1 MTPMNIA
8 MTTLLNGIC
17 LGAILAAAM
26 MALLKVFPRLNAT
39 TRFTVLWITLL
50 AVVALLASPLTPRP
64 SSPEPRIES
73 LVAVSPSPLV
83 VPAPAPAQAYPPGR
97 STHASHVDSVA
108 AQIPASTS
116 EQPLEA
122 PRSQNALTTS
132 LPAASPS
139 EHSVI
144 LIHSAKFL
152 RALAIVWGMFSFVLL
167 ARLAAGYCVL
177 RSLKSSA
184 TPASPDWQMR
194 FRRLC
199 ATHDI
204 RRRPQLLVSSHV
216 SGPMSLGFFRPTIV
230 IPRSLLETLSNSEL
244 EQIVLHELA
253 HLNRRD
259 DWSNLAQKL
268 IEAVL
273 PIQPA
278 VYWLGYQM
286 SLARE
291 MACDDWVIAA
301 TGTPRPYA
309 AALTKVAELSQ
320 WQRAG
325 VLAAEAAGNR
335 SQLFRRVRQMLDRTR
350 NSAPKLSVAPLASVL
365 AVVVG
370 LTCLGARAPQLI
382 AFAQSVAPASSPATP
397 TAPAAPLAPQSPRAP
412 TRTPMTI
419 TVAALAPRVP
429 MVPAAPPSA
438 IAVLAPSAP
447 LAPQADLSPTSPR
460 SPLSPPSPTSPL
472 SPLSPLAPMAPA
484 ASQPSDDSH
493 VHITMRNGW
502 ASVSITIDGTIEFTD
517 DDADVK
523 SLSPNGRFRLE
534 DGGLLSKRV
543 YEVKADSAGN
553 LTRTYSVGWSTK
565 PLDDE
570 GRAWLARALPQV
582 IRDSGI
588 GAGPRVA
595 RILRQGGPSAV
606 LAEIG
611 RIHSDGSK
619 RVYLEQLFS
628 QATLK
633 PSDLKDAARLIRGIS
648 SDGDKAQ
655 VIITV
660 DANYFATDLRSS
672 LFDAVESI
680 SSDGDK
686 RRVLSDIV
694 KKDGGSLETLASAAR
709 AARHISSDG
718 DKAEVLIEMA
728 APYRPTG
735 GVDMAYFDAANSIA
749 SDGDH
754 ARVLSKILAS
764 HGDDRDTL
772 TRALLSARRISS
784 DGDKA
789 RVLKE
794 AVASYHEDESV
805 RKAFFEAANSISGD
819 GDHQQVLVSLA
830 QKQGIGADTLV
841 GIANSAQRISS
852 SGDKARVL
860 IELAGT
866 NLELARDAFF
876 AAASSIN
883 SDGDR
888 SRVLMV
894 VLDKPGISSSLAV
907 AAIQSATGI
916 SSDGDKARVLL
927 DAAERY
933 SSDPAVNAALHKA
946 VDSLHSD
953 GDYRTVMSRIGHHE
967 ASL

>member
-1 MTPMNIA
+1 
-8 MTTLLNGIC
+8 
-17 LGAILAAAM
+17 M
-26 MALLKVFPRLNAT
+26 MLLLKFFLRLNPT
-39 TRFTVLWITLL
+39 TRFTVLWMTLL
-50 AVVALLASPLTPRP
+50 AVVALLATPLTPRP

-73 LVAVSPSPLV
+73 LVAVSPSPV
-83 VPAPAPAQAYPPGR
+83 AVPAPAPAQVYRPGR
-97 STHASHVDSVA
+97 KTHASHVDSVA
-108 AQIPASTS
+108 AQRPASTS
-116 EQPLEA
+116 EKRLET
-122 PRSQNALTTS
+122 PRSQNASTTS

-139 EHSVI
+139 EHSLI
-144 LIHSAKFL
+144 RIHSAKFL
-152 RALAIVWGMFSFVLL
+152 HALAIVWVMFSFVLL

-184 TPASPDWQMR
+184 KPASPDWQLR
-194 FRRLC
+194 FSRLC
-199 ATHDI
+199 ATHGS
-204 RRRPQLLVSSHV
+204 RRQPQLLVSSHV

-230 IPRSLLETLSNSEL
+230 IPRTLLETLSHSEL

-253 HLNRRD
+253 HLHRRD

-278 VYWLGYQM
+278 VYWLGCQM

-309 AALTKVAELSQ
+309 AALTKVAEFSQ

-325 VLAAEAAGNR
+325 VLAAGAAGNR

-350 NSAPKLSVAPLASVL
+350 NAAPKLTVAPLASAL

-370 LTCLGARAPQLI
+370 LTCLSARAPQLI
-382 AFAQSVAPASSPATP
+382 AFAQSVAPASSPAKP
-397 TAPAAPLAPQSPRAP
+397 VAPGAPLASQLPQA
-412 TRTPMTI
+412 PMTM
-419 TVAALAPRVP
+419 TVAALAPRAP
-429 MVPAAPPSA
+429 MVLAAPPSA

-447 LAPQADLSPTSPR
+447 LAPQADLSPMSPP

-472 SPLSPLAPMAPA
+472 SPMSPLAPMAPE
-484 ASQPSDDSH
+484 ASQQSGDSH
-493 VHITMRNGW
+493 VHITTRNGW
-502 ASVSITIDGTIEFTD
+502 TSVSITIDGTIEFTD
-517 DDADVK
+517 DDTDIK

-570 GRAWLARALPQV
+570 GRAWLARTLPQV

-595 RILRQGGPSAV
+595 RILRQGGPPAV
-606 LAEIG
+606 LTEIG

-633 PSDLKDAARLIRGIS
+633 PSDLKDAARLIRSIS

-660 DANYFATDLRSS
+660 DANYFATDLRSC
-672 LFDAVESI
+672 LFDAAESI
-680 SSDGDK
+680 NSDGDK

-694 KKDGGSLETLASAAR
+694 KKDAGSLETLARAAR
-709 AARHISSDG
+709 TARHISSDG

-728 APYRPTG
+728 TPYRPAG
-735 GVDMAYFDAANSIA
+735 GVDMAYFDAANSIS

-754 ARVLSKILAS
+754 ARVLSKMLAS
-764 HGDDRDTL
+764 HGDDHNTL
-772 TRALLSARRISS
+772 TRTLLSAQRISS

-794 AVASYHEDESV
+794 AVASYNEDAPV
-805 RKAFFEAANSISGD
+805 RKAFFEAANSISSD
-819 GDHQQVLVSLA
+819 GDHQQVLVALA
-830 QKQGIGADTLV
+830 EKQGIGADTLAGV
-841 GIANSAQRISS
+841 ANSAQRISS
-852 SGDKARVL
+852 AGDKARVL
-860 IELAGT
+860 IELADT
-866 NLELARDAFF
+866 NVELARDAFF
-876 AAASSIN
+876 AAANSIN

-888 SRVLMV
+888 SRVLVV

-933 SSDPAVNAALHKA
+933 SSDPAVNAALRKA

-953 GDYRTVMSRIGHHE
+953 GDYRTVMSRIGRHE

>member
-1 MTPMNIA
+1 
-8 MTTLLNGIC
+8 
-17 LGAILAAAM
+17 
-26 MALLKVFPRLNAT
+26 
-39 TRFTVLWITLL
+39 
-50 AVVALLASPLTPRP
+50 
-64 SSPEPRIES
+64 
-73 LVAVSPSPLV
+73 
-83 VPAPAPAQAYPPGR
+83 
-97 STHASHVDSVA
+97 
-108 AQIPASTS
+108 
-116 EQPLEA
+116 
-122 PRSQNALTTS
+122 
-132 LPAASPS
+132 
-139 EHSVI
+139 
-144 LIHSAKFL
+144 
-152 RALAIVWGMFSFVLL
+152 MFSFVLL
-167 ARLAAGYCVL
+167 ARLVAGYCVL

-184 TPASPDWQMR
+184 TPASPDWQLC
-194 FRRLC
+194 FSRLC
-199 ATHDI
+199 ATHGI
-204 RRRPQLLVSSHV
+204 RRQPQFLVSSHV

-230 IPRSLLETLSNSEL
+230 IPRTLFETLSHSEL
-244 EQIVLHELA
+244 QQIVLHELA
-253 HLNRRD
+253 HLHRRD

-325 VLAAEAAGNR
+325 VLAAGAAGNR

-350 NSAPKLSVAPLASVL
+350 NADPKLTVVPLALAL

-370 LTCLGARAPQLI
+370 LTSLSARAPQLI
-382 AFAQSVAPASSPATP
+382 AFAQSVAPASSPAKP
-397 TAPAAPLAPQSPRAP
+397 IAPGAPLAPQSSRP
-412 TRTPMTI
+412 PMTM
-419 TVAALAPRVP
+419 TVAALAPRTP
-429 MVPAAPPSA
+429 TIPTAPPSA
-438 IAVLAPSAP
+438 TAALAPSAP
-447 LAPQADLSPTSPR
+447 LAPQAELSPMSPP

-472 SPLSPLAPMAPA
+472 SSMSPLAPMAPV
-484 ASQPSDDSH
+484 ASQPSGDSH
-493 VHITMRNGW
+493 VHITTRNGW
-502 ASVSITIDGTIEFTD
+502 TSVSITIDGTVEFTD
-517 DDADVK
+517 DDTDLK

-543 YEVKADSAGN
+543 YEVKADAAGN

-565 PLDDE
+565 PMDDE
-570 GRAWLARALPQV
+570 GRAWLARTLPQV

-595 RILRQGGPSAV
+595 RILRQGGPQAV
-606 LAEIG
+606 LTEIG

-633 PSDLKDAARLIRGIS
+633 PSDLKDAARLIRSIS
-648 SDGDKAQ
+648 SDGDKTQ

-660 DANYFATDLRSS
+660 DANYFATDLRSY
-672 LFDAVESI
+672 LFDAAESI
-680 SSDGDK
+680 NSDGDK

-718 DKAEVLIEMA
+718 DKAEVLIEMTT
-728 APYRPTG
+728 PYRPAAG
-735 GVDMAYFDAANSIA
+735 MDMAYFDAANSIS

-754 ARVLSKILAS
+754 ARVLSKMLAS
-764 HGDDRDTL
+764 HGDDHNTL
-772 TRALLSARRISS
+772 TRTLLSAQRISS

-794 AVASYHEDESV
+794 AVASYNEDASV
-805 RKAFFEAANSISGD
+805 RKAFFEAANSISSD

-830 QKQGIGADTLV
+830 QKPGIGADTLA

-852 SGDKARVL
+852 AGDKARVL
-860 IELAGT
+860 IELADT
-866 NLELARDAFF
+866 NVEPARDAFF
-876 AAASSIN
+876 AAANSIN

-916 SSDGDKARVLL
+916 SSDSDKARVLL

-933 SSDPAVNAALHKA
+933 SSDPAVNAALRKA
-946 VDSLHSD
+946 VESLHSD
-953 GDYRTVMSRIGHHE
+953 GDYRTVMSRIGRHE

>member
-17 LGAILAAAM
+17 LGVILAAAM
-26 MALLKVFPRLNAT
+26 MLLLKFFPRLNST
-39 TRFTVLWITLL
+39 TRFTVLWMTLL
-50 AVVALLASPLTPRP
+50 AVVALLATPLTPRP
-64 SSPEPRIES
+64 LSPEPRIES
-73 LVAVSPSPLV
+73 LVVVSPSPV
-83 VPAPAPAQAYPPGR
+83 VIPAPAPAQVYWPGR
-97 STHASHVDSVA
+97 KTHASHVDSVA
-108 AQIPASTS
+108 AQRPAPTS
-116 EQPLEA
+116 EQRLETPL
-122 PRSQNALTTS
+122 SQNASTAS

-139 EHSVI
+139 EHALI
-144 LIHSAKFL
+144 RIHSAKFL
-152 RALAIVWGMFSFVLL
+152 RALAIVWVMFSFVLL

-184 TPASPDWQMR
+184 THASPDWQLR
-194 FRRLC
+194 FSRLC
-199 ATHDI
+199 AAHGI
-204 RRRPQLLVSSHV
+204 RRQPQLLVSSHV

-230 IPRSLLETLSNSEL
+230 IPRTLLETLSHSEL

-253 HLNRRD
+253 HLHRRD

-291 MACDDWVIAA
+291 MACDDWVVAA

-309 AALTKVAELSQ
+309 AALTKVAEISQ

-325 VLAAEAAGNR
+325 VLAAGAAGNR

-350 NSAPKLSVAPLASVL
+350 NAAPKLTVVPLASAL

-370 LTCLGARAPQLI
+370 LTCLSARAPQLI
-382 AFAQSVAPASSPATP
+382 AFAQSVAPASSPAKP
-397 TAPAAPLAPQSPRAP
+397 IAPGAPLAPQSPRARI
-412 TRTPMTI
+412 TM
-419 TVAALAPRVP
+419 TVAALAPRAP
-429 MVPAAPPSA
+429 MIPAAPPSA
-438 IAVLAPSAP
+438 IAGLARSAP
-447 LAPQADLSPTSPR
+447 LAPQAELSPM
-460 SPLSPPSPTSPL
+460 SPPSPTSPL
-472 SPLSPLAPMAPA
+472 SLMSPLTPMAPV
-484 ASQPSDDSH
+484 ASQPSGDSH
-493 VHITMRNGW
+493 VHITTRNGW
-502 ASVSITIDGTIEFTD
+502 TSVTITIDGTVEFTND
-517 DDADVK
+517 DTDLK

-543 YEVKADSAGN
+543 YEVTADATGS

-565 PLDDE
+565 PMDDE
-570 GRAWLARALPQV
+570 GRAWLARTLPQV

-595 RILRQGGPSAV
+595 RILRQGGPQAV
-606 LAEIG
+606 LTEIG

-633 PSDLKDAARLIRGIS
+633 PSDLKDAARLIRSIS
-648 SDGDKAQ
+648 SDGDKTQ

-660 DANYFATDLRSS
+660 DANYLATDLRSY
-672 LFDAVESI
+672 LFDAAESI
-680 SSDGDK
+680 NSDGDK

-728 APYRPTG
+728 TPYRPAG
-735 GVDMAYFDAANSIA
+735 GVDMAYFDAANSIS

-754 ARVLSKILAS
+754 ARILSKMLAS
-764 HGDDRDTL
+764 HGDDHNTL
-772 TRALLSARRISS
+772 TRTLLSAQRISS

-794 AVASYHEDESV
+794 AVASYNEDASV
-805 RKAFFEAANSISGD
+805 RKAFFEAANSISSD

-830 QKQGIGADTLV
+830 QKPGIGADTLAA
-841 GIANSAQRISS
+841 IASSAQRISS
-852 SGDKARVL
+852 AGDKARVL

-866 NLELARDAFF
+866 NVEPARDAFF
-876 AAASSIN
+876 AAANSIN

-933 SSDPAVNAALHKA
+933 SSDPAVNAALRKA

-953 GDYRTVMSRIGHHE
+953 GDYRTVMSRIGRHE

>member
-17 LGAILAAAM
+17 LGVILAAAM
-26 MALLKVFPRLNAT
+26 MLLLKFFPRLNST
-39 TRFTVLWITLL
+39 TRFTVLWVTLL
-50 AVVALLASPLTPRP
+50 AVVALLATPLTPRP
-64 SSPEPRIES
+64 LSPEPRIES
-73 LVAVSPSPLV
+73 LVVVSPSPV
-83 VPAPAPAQAYPPGR
+83 VIPAPAPAQVYRPGR
-97 STHASHVDSVA
+97 KTHVSHVDSVA
-108 AQIPASTS
+108 AQRAAPTS
-116 EQPLEA
+116 EQLLETPL
-122 PRSQNALTTS
+122 SQNASTAS

-139 EHSVI
+139 EHALI
-144 LIHSAKFL
+144 RIHSTKFL
-152 RALAIVWGMFSFVLL
+152 RALAIVWVMFSFVLL
-167 ARLAAGYCVL
+167 ARLVAGYCVL

-184 TPASPDWQMR
+184 TPASPDWQLC
-194 FRRLC
+194 FSRLC
-199 ATHDI
+199 ATHGI
-204 RRRPQLLVSSHV
+204 RRQPQFLVSSHV

-230 IPRSLLETLSNSEL
+230 IPRTLLETLSHSEL

-253 HLNRRD
+253 HLHRRD

-325 VLAAEAAGNR
+325 VLAAGAAGNR
-335 SQLFRRVRQMLDRTR
+335 SQLFRRVRQMLERKR
-350 NSAPKLSVAPLASVL
+350 NAAPKLTVVPLASAL

-370 LTCLGARAPQLI
+370 LTCLSARAPQLI
-382 AFAQSVAPASSPATP
+382 AFAQSVAPASRPAKP
-397 TAPAAPLAPQSPRAP
+397 IAPGKPLAPQSPRV
-412 TRTPMTI
+412 PMTM
-419 TVAALAPRVP
+419 TVAALAPRAP

-438 IAVLAPSAP
+438 IAALAPSAP
-447 LAPQADLSPTSPR
+447 LAPQAELSPMSPP

-472 SPLSPLAPMAPA
+472 SSMSPLAPTAPV
-484 ASQPSDDSH
+484 ASQQSGDSH
-493 VHITMRNGW
+493 VHITTRNGW
-502 ASVSITIDGTIEFTD
+502 TSVSITIDGTVEFTD
-517 DDADVK
+517 DDTDVK

-543 YEVKADSAGN
+543 YEVKADAAGN

-565 PLDDE
+565 PMDDE
-570 GRAWLARALPQV
+570 GRAWLARTLPQV

-595 RILRQGGPSAV
+595 RILRQGGPQAV
-606 LAEIG
+606 LTEIG

-619 RVYLEQLFS
+619 RVYLEQLFL

-633 PSDLKDAARLIRGIS
+633 PSDLKDAARLIRSIS

-660 DANYFATDLRSS
+660 DANYFATDLRSY
-672 LFDAVESI
+672 LFDAAESI
-680 SSDGDK
+680 NSDGDK

-728 APYRPTG
+728 TPYRPAG
-735 GVDMAYFDAANSIA
+735 GVDMAYFDAANSIS

-754 ARVLSKILAS
+754 ARVLSKMLAS
-764 HGDDRDTL
+764 HGDDHNTL
-772 TRALLSARRISS
+772 TRTLVSAQRISS

-794 AVASYHEDESV
+794 AVASYNEDASV
-805 RKAFFEAANSISGD
+805 RKAFFEAANSISSD

-830 QKQGIGADTLV
+830 QKQGIGADTLA

-852 SGDKARVL
+852 AGDKARVL

-866 NLELARDAFF
+866 NVEPARDAFF
-876 AAASSIN
+876 AAANSIN

-907 AAIQSATGI
+907 AAIQSAIGI

-933 SSDPAVNAALHKA
+933 SSDPAVNAALRKA
-946 VDSLHSD
+946 VESLHSD
-953 GDYRTVMSRIGHHE
+953 GDYRTVMSRIGRHE

>member
-26 MALLKVFPRLNAT
+26 MLLLKFFPRLNPT
-39 TRFTVLWITLL
+39 TRFTVLWMTLI
-50 AVVALLASPLTPRP
+50 AVVTVLATPLTPRP

-73 LVAVSPSPLV
+73 LVVVSPSLV
-83 VPAPAPAQAYPPGR
+83 VIPAPTPAQVYRPR
-97 STHASHVDSVA
+97 RETHASHVNSVA
-108 AQIPASTS
+108 AQRPASTS
-116 EQPLEA
+116 QQRLETPLFHSA
-122 PRSQNALTTS
+122 STTS

-139 EHSVI
+139 EHCLI
-144 LIHSAKFL
+144 RIHSAKFL
-152 RALAIVWGMFSFVLL
+152 RALAIVWAVFSFVLL
-167 ARLAAGYCVL
+167 ARLVAGYCVL

-184 TPASPDWQMR
+184 TPASRDWQLR
-194 FRRLC
+194 FSRLC
-199 ATHDI
+199 ATHGI
-204 RRRPQLLVSSHV
+204 RRQPRLLVSSHV

-230 IPRSLLETLSNSEL
+230 IPRKLLETLSHFEL

-253 HLNRRD
+253 HLDRRD

-325 VLAAEAAGNR
+325 LLAAGAVGNR
-335 SQLFRRVRQMLDRTR
+335 SQLFRRVRQMLDRRR
-350 NSAPKLSVAPLASVL
+350 NAAPKLAVVPLASAL

-370 LTCLGARAPQLI
+370 LTGLSARAPQLI
-382 AFAQSVAPASSPATP
+382 AFAQSVAPASSPANP
-397 TAPAAPLAPQSPRAP
+397 IAPRASLAAQSPRAP
-412 TRTPMTI
+412 MTM
-419 TVAALAPRVP
+419 TVAALPPRAP

-438 IAVLAPSAP
+438 IAVVAPSAP
-447 LAPQADLSPTSPR
+447 LSPQAELSPMSPP

-472 SPLSPLAPMAPA
+472 SSISPLAPMAPV
-484 ASQPSDDSH
+484 ASQQSDDSH
-493 VHITMRNGW
+493 VHITTRNGW
-502 ASVSITIDGTIEFTD
+502 SSLSITMDGTAEFTD
-517 DDADVK
+517 DDTDVK
-523 SLSPNGRFRLE
+523 SLSTNGRFRLE
-534 DGGLLSKRV
+534 DGGFLSKRT
-543 YEVKADSAGN
+543 YEVRADSAGN
-553 LTRTYSVGWSTK
+553 LTRSYSVGWSTK
-565 PLDDE
+565 PMDDE
-570 GRAWLARALPQV
+570 GRAWLARTLPQV

-595 RILRQGGPSAV
+595 RILRQGGPQAV
-606 LAEIG
+606 LTEIG

-633 PSDLKDAARLIRGIS
+633 PSDLKEGARLIRSIS
-648 SDGDKAQ
+648 SDGDKAH

-660 DANYFATDLRSS
+660 DANYFPTELRPY
-672 LFDAVESI
+672 LFDAAESI
-680 SSDGDK
+680 
-686 RRVLSDIV
+686 
-694 KKDGGSLETLASAAR
+694 
-709 AARHISSDG
+709 HSDG
-718 DKAEVLIEMA
+718 DKAEVLIEIA
-728 APYRPTG
+728 IPYRPAG
-735 GVDMAYFDAANSIA
+735 GVDVAYFDAANSIS

-754 ARVLSKILAS
+754 ARVLSKMLAS
-764 HGDDRDTL
+764 HGDDHNTL
-772 TRALLSARRISS
+772 TRTLLCAQRISS

-794 AVASYHEDESV
+794 AVPSYNEDASV
-805 RKAFFEAANSISGD
+805 RKAFFEAANSISSD

-830 QKQGIGADTLV
+830 QKPGIGADTLA

-852 SGDKARVL
+852 AGDKARVL
-860 IELAGT
+860 IELAAT
-866 NLELARDAFF
+866 NIDPVRDAFF
-876 AAASSIN
+876 AAANSIN

-894 VLDKPGISSSLAV
+894 VIDKPGISSSLAV
-907 AAIQSATGI
+907 AAIQAAAGI
-916 SSDGDKARVLL
+916 SSDGDKARMLL

-933 SSDPAVNAALHKA
+933 SSDPAVNAALRKA
-946 VDSLHSD
+946 VESFHSD
-953 GDYRTVMSRIGHHE
+953 GDYRAVMSRIGRHG

>member
-26 MALLKVFPRLNAT
+26 MLLLKFFPRLNPT
-39 TRFTVLWITLL
+39 TRFTVLWMTLL
-50 AVVALLASPLTPRP
+50 AVVALLAIPLTLRP

-73 LVAVSPSPLV
+73 LVVVSPSPGV
-83 VPAPAPAQAYPPGR
+83 IPAPAPAQVYRQGR
-97 STHASHVDSVA
+97 KIHASHVDPVA
-108 AQIPASTS
+108 AQRPALIS
-116 EQPLEA
+116 EQGLETSL
-122 PRSQNALTTS
+122 SQNASTTS
-132 LPAASPS
+132 LPAAPPS
-139 EHSVI
+139 EHSLI
-144 LIHSAKFL
+144 RIHSAKFL
-152 RALAIVWGMFSFVLL
+152 RALAIVWVMLSFVLL
-167 ARLAAGYCVL
+167 ARLTAGYCAL

-184 TPASPDWQMR
+184 TPASPDWQLR
-194 FRRLC
+194 FSRLC
-199 ATHDI
+199 STHGI
-204 RRRPQLLVSSHV
+204 RRQPQLFVSNSV

-230 IPRSLLETLSNSEL
+230 IPRTLLETLSHSEL

-253 HLNRRD
+253 HLHRRD

-325 VLAAEAAGNR
+325 VLAAGAVGNR

-350 NSAPKLSVAPLASVL
+350 NAAPKLTVMPLASAL

-370 LTCLGARAPQLI
+370 LICLSARAPQLI
-382 AFAQSVAPASSPATP
+382 AFAQSNAPANSSAKPI
-397 TAPAAPLAPQSPRAP
+397 APGAPIAPQSPRAP
-412 TRTPMTI
+412 MTM
-419 TVAALAPRVP
+419 TVAALAPRAP
-429 MVPAAPPSA
+429 MVPAAPPST
-438 IAVLAPSAP
+438 IAALAPSAP
-447 LAPQADLSPTSPR
+447 LAAQAEISPGSPQ

-472 SPLSPLAPMAPA
+472 SPMSPLAPMAPL
-484 ASQPSDDSH
+484 ASQQSGDPH
-493 VHITMRNGW
+493 VHITTRNGW
-502 ASVSITIDGTIEFTD
+502 TPVSLTIDGTVEFTD
-517 DDADVK
+517 DDSDVK
-523 SLSPNGRFRLE
+523 SVSPNGRFRLE
-534 DGGLLSKRV
+534 DGGLLSKRA
-543 YEVKADSAGN
+543 YELKADAAGS

-565 PLDDE
+565 PMDDE
-570 GRAWLARALPQV
+570 GRAWLARTLPHV

-595 RILRQGGPSAV
+595 RILLQGGPQAV
-606 LAEIG
+606 LTEIG

-633 PSDLKDAARLIRGIS
+633 PSDLKDASRLIRSIS

-660 DANYFATDLRSS
+660 DANYFATDLRSY
-672 LFDAVESI
+672 LFDAAESI

-694 KKDGGSLETLASAAR
+694 KKDGGSLETLASTAR

-718 DKAEVLIEMA
+718 DKPEVLIEMA
-728 APYRPTG
+728 TPYRPAG
-735 GVDMAYFDAANSIA
+735 GVDMAYFDAANSIS

-754 ARVLSKILAS
+754 ARVLSKMLAW
-764 HGDDRDTL
+764 HGDDHNTL
-772 TRALLSARRISS
+772 TRTLLSAQRISS
-784 DGDKA
+784 DGDRA

-794 AVASYHEDESV
+794 AIASYNEDASV
-805 RKAFFEAANSISGD
+805 RKAFFEAANSISSD
-819 GDHQQVLVSLA
+819 GDHQHVLVSLA
-830 QKQGIGADTLV
+830 QKQGIGADTLA

-852 SGDKARVL
+852 AGDKARVL
-860 IELAGT
+860 IELAAT
-866 NLELARDAFF
+866 NVEPARDAFF
-876 AAASSIN
+876 AAANSIN

-888 SRVLMV
+888 CRVLMV
-894 VLDKPGISSSLAV
+894 VIDKPGISSSLAV
-907 AAIQSATGI
+907 AAIKSATGI

-933 SSDPAVNAALHKA
+933 SSDPTVNTALRKA
-946 VDSLHSD
+946 VESLHSD
-953 GDYRTVMSRIGHHE
+953 GDYRTVMSRVGRHE

>member
-1 MTPMNIA
+1 MTSMNIA

-26 MALLKVFPRLNAT
+26 MLLLKLFPRLNPT
-39 TRFTVLWITLL
+39 TRFTVLGITLL
-50 AVVALLASPLTPRP
+50 AVVALLATPLTPRP
-64 SSPEPRIES
+64 SSREPRIES
-73 LVAVSPSPLV
+73 VVAVSPSPAGI
-83 VPAPAPAQAYPPGR
+83 PAPAPAPVDRPGR
-97 STHASHVDSVA
+97 KTHASHVDSVA
-108 AQIPASTS
+108 AQSPASTS
-116 EQPLEA
+116 QQGLETPL
-122 PRSQNALTTS
+122 SQNSSLTL

-139 EHSVI
+139 ERSLI
-144 LIHSAKFL
+144 RIHSAKFL
-152 RALAIVWGMFSFVLL
+152 RALAIVWVMFSLVLL

-184 TPASPDWQMR
+184 TPAPPDWQLR
-194 FRRLC
+194 FSRMC
-199 ATHDI
+199 ATHGI
-204 RRRPQLLVSSHV
+204 RRQLQLLVSSHG

-230 IPRSLLETLSNSEL
+230 LPRTLLETLSHSEL

-253 HLNRRD
+253 HLHRRD
-259 DWSNLAQKL
+259 DWSNLAQRL

-278 VYWLGYQM
+278 VYWLGYQI

-320 WQRAG
+320 WQHAG
-325 VLAAEAAGNR
+325 VLAAGAVGNR

-350 NSAPKLSVAPLASVL
+350 NAAPKLSVMPLASAL

-370 LTCLGARAPQLI
+370 LTCLSARAPQLI
-382 AFAQSVAPASSPATP
+382 AFAQSVAPAGSPAKP
-397 TAPAAPLAPQSPRAP
+397 IALGAPLAPQSPRAP
-412 TRTPMTI
+412 MTM
-419 TVAALAPRVP
+419 TVATLAPRAP
-429 MVPAAPPSA
+429 RVPAAPPSA
-438 IAVLAPSAP
+438 LAALAPSAP
-447 LAPQADLSPTSPR
+447 LAPQAELSPMAPP
-460 SPLSPPSPTSPL
+460 SPLSPPSPPSPL
-472 SPLSPLAPMAPA
+472 SPMSPPAPMAPV
-484 ASQPSDDSH
+484 ASQQSGDSH
-493 VHITMRNGW
+493 VHITTRNGW
-502 ASVSITIDGTIEFTD
+502 TSVSITIDGTVEFTD
-517 DDADVK
+517 DDTDVK
-523 SLSPNGRFRLE
+523 SLSPTGRFRLE
-534 DGGLLSKRV
+534 DGGLVSKRV
-543 YEVKADSAGN
+543 YEVKADGTGN
-553 LTRTYSVGWSTK
+553 LTRTYSVGWSTR
-565 PLDDE
+565 PMDDE

-595 RILRQGGPSAV
+595 RILRQGGPQAV
-606 LAEIG
+606 LTEIG
-611 RIHSDGSK
+611 RIHSDGAK

-628 QATLK
+628 QAATLR
-633 PSDLKDAARLIRGIS
+633 PSDLKDASRLIRSIS

-655 VIITV
+655 VMITV
-660 DANYFATDLRSS
+660 DANYFATDLRSY
-672 LFDAVESI
+672 LFDAAASI

-728 APYRPTG
+728 TPYRPTG
-735 GVDMAYFDAANSIA
+735 GVDMAYFEAANSIS

-754 ARVLSKILAS
+754 ARVLSKMLAW
-764 HGDDRDTL
+764 HGDDHNTL
-772 TRALLSARRISS
+772 TRTLLSARRISS

-794 AVASYHEDESV
+794 AVASYNEDAAV
-805 RKAFFEAANSISGD
+805 RKAFFEAANSISSD

-830 QKQGIGADTLV
+830 QKQGIGADTLA
-841 GIANSAQRISS
+841 GIASSTQRISS
-852 SGDKARVL
+852 AGDKARVL

-866 NLELARDAFF
+866 NVEPARDAFF
-876 AAASSIN
+876 AAANSIN

-933 SSDPAVNAALHKA
+933 SSDPAVNAALRKA
-946 VDSLHSD
+946 VESLHSD
-953 GDYRTVMSRIGHHE
+953 GDYRTVMSRIGRHE

>member
-8 MTTLLNGIC
+8 MTTLLNGIF
-17 LGAILAAAM
+17 LGAILAAVM
-26 MALLKVFPRLNAT
+26 VLLLKFFPRLNAT
-39 TRFTVLWITLL
+39 TRFTVLWMTLL
-50 AVVALLASPLTPRP
+50 AVVALLATPLTPRP

-73 LVAVSPSPLV
+73 HVVVSPGSV
-83 VPAPAPAQAYPPGR
+83 VIPAPAPAQVYRPGR
-97 STHASHVDSVA
+97 KTHASHVDSVA
-108 AQIPASTS
+108 AQRPASTF
-116 EQPLEA
+116 EQRLETPL
-122 PRSQNALTTS
+122 SQNASTTS
-132 LPAASPS
+132 LPVASPS
-139 EHSVI
+139 EHPLI
-144 LIHSAKFL
+144 RIHSAKFL
-152 RALAIVWGMFSFVLL
+152 RALAIVWVMFSFVLL

-184 TPASPDWQMR
+184 KPASPDWQLR
-194 FRRLC
+194 FSRLC
-199 ATHDI
+199 ATHRI
-204 RRRPQLLVSSHV
+204 RRQPQLLVSSQF

-230 IPRSLLETLSNSEL
+230 IPRTILETLSHSEL

-253 HLNRRD
+253 HLHRCD

-291 MACDDWVIAA
+291 MACDDWVIAE

-309 AALTKVAELSQ
+309 ATLTKVAELSQ

-325 VLAAEAAGNR
+325 VLAAGAAGNR

-350 NSAPKLSVAPLASVL
+350 NAAPKLTVVPLTSAL
-365 AVVVG
+365 AIVVG
-370 LTCLGARAPQLI
+370 LTCLSARAPQLI
-382 AFAQSVAPASSPATP
+382 AFAQSVAPASSPAKP
-397 TAPAAPLAPQSPRAP
+397 IAPGAPLAPQSPQAL
-412 TRTPMTI
+412 MTM
-419 TVAALAPRVP
+419 TVAVLAPRAP
-429 MVPAAPPSA
+429 LVPAAPPSA
-438 IAVLAPSAP
+438 IAALAPSAP
-447 LAPQADLSPTSPR
+447 LAPQADLSPMSPP

-472 SPLSPLAPMAPA
+472 SPMSPLAPMAPA
-484 ASQPSDDSH
+484 ASQQSGDSH
-493 VHITMRNGW
+493 VHITTRNGW
-502 ASVSITIDGTIEFTD
+502 TSVSIAVDGTVEFTD
-517 DDADVK
+517 DDTDVK

-553 LTRTYSVGWSTK
+553 LTRTYSVGWSSK

-595 RILRQGGPSAV
+595 RILRQGGPPAV
-606 LAEIG
+606 LTEIG

-628 QATLK
+628 QASLK

-660 DANYFATDLRSS
+660 DANYFATDLRSY
-672 LFDAVESI
+672 LFDAAESI
-680 SSDGDK
+680 NSDGDK

-728 APYRPTG
+728 TPYRPTG
-735 GVDMAYFDAANSIA
+735 GVDMAYFEAANSIS

-754 ARVLSKILAS
+754 ARVLSKMLAS
-764 HGDDRDTL
+764 HGDDHNTL
-772 TRALLSARRISS
+772 TRTLLSAQRISS

-794 AVASYHEDESV
+794 AVASYNEDASV
-805 RKAFFEAANSISGD
+805 REAFFEAANSISSD

-830 QKQGIGADTLV
+830 QKQGIGADTLA

-852 SGDKARVL
+852 AGDKARVL
-860 IELAGT
+860 IELADT
-866 NLELARDAFF
+866 HVEPARDAFF
-876 AAASSIN
+876 AAANSIN

-907 AAIQSATGI
+907 AVIQSATGI

-927 DAAERY
+927 DAAKRY
-933 SSDPAVNAALHKA
+933 SSDPTVNAALRKA
-946 VDSLHSD
+946 VESLHSD
-953 GDYRTVMSRIGHHE
+953 GDYRTVMSRIGRHE

>member
-1 MTPMNIA
+1 MNIA

-26 MALLKVFPRLNAT
+26 MLLLKFFPRLNPT
-39 TRFTVLWITLL
+39 TRFTVLWMTLL
-50 AVVALLASPLTPRP
+50 AVVALLATPLILRP
-64 SSPEPRIES
+64 SSPESRIES
-73 LVAVSPSPLV
+73 SVVVSPSPAGI
-83 VPAPAPAQAYPPGR
+83 PASAPAQVYRPGR
-97 STHASHVDSVA
+97 KTHASHVDSVS
-108 AQIPASTS
+108 AQRPALTS
-116 EQPLEA
+116 EERLETPL
-122 PRSQNALTTS
+122 SQNASTTAW
-132 LPAASPS
+132 PAASPS
-139 EHSVI
+139 EHSLI
-144 LIHSAKFL
+144 RIHSAKFL
-152 RALAIVWGMFSFVLL
+152 RALAIVWVMFSFVLL
-167 ARLAAGYCVL
+167 ARLAAGYCAL

-184 TPASPDWQMR
+184 TSASPDWQLHFSR
-194 FRRLC
+194 WG
-199 ATHDI
+199 ATHGI
-204 RRRPQLLVSSHV
+204 RRQPQLLVSSHV
-216 SGPMSLGFFRPTIV
+216 TGPMSLGFFRPTIV
-230 IPRSLLETLSNSEL
+230 IPRTLLETLSHSEL

-253 HLNRRD
+253 HLQRRD

-268 IEAVL
+268 IAAVL

-309 AALTKVAELSQ
+309 AALAKVAELSQ

-325 VLAAEAAGNR
+325 VLAAGAVGNR
-335 SQLFRRVRQMLDRTR
+335 SQLFRRVHQMLDRTR
-350 NSAPKLSVAPLASVL
+350 HAAPKLTLLPLASAL

-382 AFAQSVAPASSPATP
+382 AFAQNVAPDSSPAKP
-397 TAPAAPLAPQSPRAP
+397 IAPRAPRAPQSPQAP
-412 TRTPMTI
+412 I
-419 TVAALAPRVP
+419 TMMVAALAPRVP
-429 MVPAAPPSA
+429 VVPAAPASA
-438 IAVLAPSAP
+438 IAALAPSAP
-447 LAPQADLSPTSPR
+447 PARQAELSPMSPP
-460 SPLSPPSPTSPL
+460 SPISPPSPTSPM
-472 SPLSPLAPMAPA
+472 SPMSPLAPMAPV
-484 ASQPSDDSH
+484 ASQQSGDSH
-493 VHITMRNGW
+493 VHITTRNGW
-502 ASVSITIDGTIEFTD
+502 TSVSITIDGTVEFTD
-517 DDADVK
+517 DDTDVK
-523 SLSPNGRFRLE
+523 SLSPNGRLRVE

-543 YEVKADSAGN
+543 YEVKADVAGN
-553 LTRTYSVGWSTK
+553 LTRTYSVGWSTR
-565 PLDDE
+565 PMDDE
-570 GRAWLARALPQV
+570 GRAWLARTLPQV

-595 RILRQGGPSAV
+595 RMLRQGGPQAV
-606 LAEIG
+606 LTEIG

-628 QATLK
+628 QAATLK
-633 PSDLKDAARLIRGIS
+633 PSDLKDASRLIRSIS

-660 DANYFATDLRSS
+660 DANYFAPDLRSY
-672 LFDAVESI
+672 LFDAAGSLN
-680 SSDGDK
+680 SDGDK

-728 APYRPTG
+728 APYRPAG
-735 GVDMAYFDAANSIA
+735 GVDMAYFDAANSIS

-754 ARVLSKILAS
+754 ARVLSKMLAW
-764 HGDDRDTL
+764 HGDDQNTL
-772 TRALLSARRISS
+772 TRTLLSAQRISS

-794 AVASYHEDESV
+794 AVPSYNEDVSV
-805 RKAFFEAANSISGD
+805 RKAFFEAANSISSD
-819 GDHQQVLVSLA
+819 GDHQRVLVSLA
-830 QKQGIGADTLV
+830 QKQGIGADTLA
-841 GIANSAQRISS
+841 GIASSTQRISS
-852 SGDKARVL
+852 AGDKARVL

-866 NLELARDAFF
+866 NLEPARDAFF
-876 AAASSIN
+876 AAANSIN

-888 SRVLMV
+888 SRVLLV
-894 VLDKPGISSSLAV
+894 VLGKPGISSSLAV

-933 SSDPAVNAALHKA
+933 SSDPAVNAALRKA
-946 VDSLHSD
+946 VESLHSD
-953 GDYRTVMSRIGHHE
+953 GDYRTVMSRIGRHE

>member
-26 MALLKVFPRLNAT
+26 MLLLKFFPRLNPT
-39 TRFTVLWITLL
+39 TRFTVLWMTLI
-50 AVVALLASPLTPRP
+50 AVVTVLATPLTPRP

-73 LVAVSPSPLV
+73 LVVVSPSLV
-83 VPAPAPAQAYPPGR
+83 VIPAPTPAQVYRPR
-97 STHASHVDSVA
+97 RETHASHVNSVA
-108 AQIPASTS
+108 AQRPASTS
-116 EQPLEA
+116 QQRLETPLFHSA
-122 PRSQNALTTS
+122 STTS

-139 EHSVI
+139 EHCLI
-144 LIHSAKFL
+144 RIHSAKFL
-152 RALAIVWGMFSFVLL
+152 RALAIVWAVFSFVLL
-167 ARLAAGYCVL
+167 ARLVAGYCVL

-184 TPASPDWQMR
+184 TPASRDWQLR
-194 FRRLC
+194 FSRLC
-199 ATHDI
+199 ATHGI
-204 RRRPQLLVSSHV
+204 RRQPRLLVSSHV

-230 IPRSLLETLSNSEL
+230 IPRKLLETLSHFEL

-253 HLNRRD
+253 HLDRRD

-325 VLAAEAAGNR
+325 LLAAGAVGNR
-335 SQLFRRVRQMLDRTR
+335 SQLFRRVRQMLDRRR
-350 NSAPKLSVAPLASVL
+350 NAAPKLAVVPLASAL

-370 LTCLGARAPQLI
+370 LTGLSARAPQLI
-382 AFAQSVAPASSPATP
+382 AFAQSVAPASSPANP
-397 TAPAAPLAPQSPRAP
+397 IAPRASLAAQSPRAP
-412 TRTPMTI
+412 MTM
-419 TVAALAPRVP
+419 TVAALPPRAP

-438 IAVLAPSAP
+438 IAVVAPSAP
-447 LAPQADLSPTSPR
+447 LSPQAELSPMSPP

-472 SPLSPLAPMAPA
+472 SSISPLAPMAPV
-484 ASQPSDDSH
+484 ASQQSDDSH
-493 VHITMRNGW
+493 VHITTRNGW
-502 ASVSITIDGTIEFTD
+502 SSLSITMDGTAEFTD
-517 DDADVK
+517 DDTDVK

-534 DGGLLSKRV
+534 DGGFLSKRT
-543 YEVKADSAGN
+543 YEVRADSAGN
-553 LTRTYSVGWSTK
+553 LTRSYSVGWSTK
-565 PLDDE
+565 PMDDE
-570 GRAWLARALPQV
+570 GRAWLARTLPQV

-595 RILRQGGPSAV
+595 RILRQGGPQAV
-606 LAEIG
+606 LTEIG

-633 PSDLKDAARLIRGIS
+633 PSDLKEGARLIRSIS
-648 SDGDKAQ
+648 SDGDKAH

-660 DANYFATDLRSS
+660 DANYFPTELRPY
-672 LFDAVESI
+672 LFDAAESI
-680 SSDGDK
+680 HSDGDK

-718 DKAEVLIEMA
+718 DKAEVLIEIA
-728 APYRPTG
+728 IPYRPAG
-735 GVDMAYFDAANSIA
+735 GVDVAYFDAANSIS

-754 ARVLSKILAS
+754 ARVLSKMLAS
-764 HGDDRDTL
+764 HGDDHNTL
-772 TRALLSARRISS
+772 TRTLLCAQRISS

-794 AVASYHEDESV
+794 AVPSYNEDASV
-805 RKAFFEAANSISGD
+805 RKAFFEAANSISSD

-830 QKQGIGADTLV
+830 QKPGIGADTLA

-852 SGDKARVL
+852 AGDKARVL
-860 IELAGT
+860 IELAAT
-866 NLELARDAFF
+866 NIDPVRDAFF
-876 AAASSIN
+876 AAANSIN

-894 VLDKPGISSSLAV
+894 VIDKPGISSSLAV
-907 AAIQSATGI
+907 AAIQAAAGI
-916 SSDGDKARVLL
+916 SSDGDKARMLL

-933 SSDPAVNAALHKA
+933 SSDPAVNAALRKA
-946 VDSLHSD
+946 VESFHSD
-953 GDYRTVMSRIGHHE
+953 GDYRAVMSRIGRHG

>member
-1 MTPMNIA
+1 M
-8 MTTLLNGIC
+8 
-17 LGAILAAAM
+17 
-26 MALLKVFPRLNAT
+26 
-39 TRFTVLWITLL
+39 TLL
-50 AVVALLASPLTPRP
+50 AVVALLATPLTPHP
-64 SSPEPRIES
+64 LSPEPRIES
-73 LVAVSPSPLV
+73 LVVVSRSPV
-83 VPAPAPAQAYPPGR
+83 VIPAPAPPQFYRPGR
-97 STHASHVDSVA
+97 KTHVSHVDSVA
-108 AQIPASTS
+108 AQRAAPTS
-116 EQPLEA
+116 EQLLETPL
-122 PRSQNALTTS
+122 SQNASTAS

-139 EHSVI
+139 EHALI
-144 LIHSAKFL
+144 RIHSAKFL
-152 RALAIVWGMFSFVLL
+152 RALAIVWVMFSFVLL
-167 ARLAAGYCVL
+167 ARLVAGYCVL

-184 TPASPDWQMR
+184 TPASPDWQLC
-194 FRRLC
+194 FSRLC
-199 ATHDI
+199 ATHGV
-204 RRRPQLLVSSHV
+204 RRQLQFLVSSHA

-230 IPRSLLETLSNSEL
+230 IPRSLLETLSHSDL
-244 EQIVLHELA
+244 QQIVLHELA
-253 HLNRRD
+253 HLHRRD

-325 VLAAEAAGNR
+325 VLAAGAAGNR
-335 SQLFRRVRQMLDRTR
+335 SQLFRRVRHMLERKR
-350 NSAPKLSVAPLASVL
+350 NAAPKLTVVPLASAL

-370 LTCLGARAPQLI
+370 LTCLSVQAPRLI
-382 AFAQSVAPASSPATP
+382 AFTESVAPASRPAKLI
-397 TAPAAPLAPQSPRAP
+397 APGKPLAPQSPRAP
-412 TRTPMTI
+412 MTM
-419 TVAALAPRVP
+419 TVAALAPRAA
-429 MVPAAPPSA
+429 MVPAVPPSA
-438 IAVLAPSAP
+438 IAALAPSTP
-447 LAPQADLSPTSPR
+447 LAPQAELSPMSSP

-472 SPLSPLAPMAPA
+472 SSMSPLAPMAPV
-484 ASQPSDDSH
+484 ASQQSGDSH
-493 VHITMRNGW
+493 VHITTRNGW
-502 ASVSITIDGTIEFTD
+502 TSVSITIDGTVEFTD
-517 DDADVK
+517 DDTDVK
-523 SLSPNGRFRLE
+523 SLSPNGGFRLE
-534 DGGLLSKRV
+534 DGGLLSTRV
-543 YEVKADSAGN
+543 YDVKADAAGN

-565 PLDDE
+565 PMEDE
-570 GRAWLARALPQV
+570 GRAWLARTLPQV

-595 RILRQGGPSAV
+595 RILRQGGPQAV
-606 LAEIG
+606 LTEIG

-633 PSDLKDAARLIRGIS
+633 PSDLKDAARLIRSIS

-660 DANYFATDLRSS
+660 DANYFATDLRSY
-672 LFDAVESI
+672 LFDAAESI
-680 SSDGDK
+680 NSDGDK

-728 APYRPTG
+728 TPYRPAG
-735 GVDMAYFDAANSIA
+735 GVDMAYFDAANSISSA
-749 SDGDH
+749 GDH
-754 ARVLSKILAS
+754 ARVLSKMLAS
-764 HGDDRDTL
+764 HSDDHNTL
-772 TRALLSARRISS
+772 TRALLSTQRISS

-794 AVASYHEDESV
+794 AVASYNEDTPV
-805 RKAFFEAANSISGD
+805 RKAFFEAANSILSD

-830 QKQGIGADTLV
+830 QKPGIGADTLA
-841 GIANSAQRISS
+841 GIANSALRISS
-852 SGDKARVL
+852 AGDKARLL

-866 NLELARDAFF
+866 NVEPARDAFF
-876 AAASSIN
+876 AAANSIN

-907 AAIQSATGI
+907 AAIQSAIGI

-933 SSDPAVNAALHKA
+933 SSDPAVNAAVRKA
-946 VDSLHSD
+946 VESLHSD
-953 GDYRTVMSRIGHHE
+953 GDYRTVMSHIGHHE